1 VTLCEARVIQ
11 VLPLRRCNE
20 TVPVNEAL
28 LAVRVP
34 VIAKGVLTVA
44 EEGAEMVRAVG
55 VLVGVTVAVGVLVG
69 VTVAVGVLVGVTV
82 AVGVLVGM
90 TVAVGVLVGVT
101 VAVAGFASTTILALQ
116 NNNTQITST
125 TTTVAPLFKLN
136 IPPHL
141 ER

>member
-1 VTLCEARVIQ
+1 MTLCEARVIQ

-55 VLVGVTVAVGVLVG
+55 VLVGVTVAV
-69 VTVAVGVLVGVTV
+69 
-82 AVGVLVGM
+82 
-90 TVAVGVLVGVT
+90 
-101 VAVAGFASTTILALQ
+101 AGFASTTILALQ